1 MEKIK
6 AIWLKN
12 QRYVLTLVGCI
23 AIALVI
29 GGILM
34 AVAGY
39 NPFDGYYAMIK
50 GSLGSPRCLGNT
62 LDKSMTL
69 CLLGLATAIGAKGGL
84 FNVGGEGQLFMGA
97 LVSTMIGLWFADLPA
112 IIVII
117 VAIIC
122 AILAGGI
129 YAWIPAVLKI
139 KMGVDEVITTIM
151 LNTVAIKICTWL
163 VNGPWNSPLKSITT
177 GTDYL
182 PENFRFLKI
191 ITSSNMSVSFI
202 YGAFVAFL
210 IWYLLKKTT
219 TGLQIK
225 VVGENA
231 RFAKFAG
238 LKADKLGIMSMVI
251 SGAICG
257 LVGMFLVYGFQG
269 HMTAT
274 ASNNYYFDG
283 MLVAMIMRYNPVG
296 TIIMSFFF
304 GIMATGATNM
314 ELMYGIPN
322 QLYDIIF
329 ATIIFLMAAE
339 NGFSKYLENRATQRI
354 ARAKAKAKI
363 RKEDANNVGSD
374 IANS

>member
-6 AIWLKN
+6 TLWSKN
-12 QRYVLTLVGCI
+12 KNYVLTLIGCI

-29 GGILM
+29 GAILM
-34 AVAGY
+34 LAAGY
-39 NPFDGYYAMIK
+39 NPFQGYGAMLK
-50 GSLGSPRCLGNT
+50 GALGSPRCLGNT

-84 FNVGGEGQLFMGA
+84 FNVGGEGQLFVGA
-97 LVSTMIGLWFADLPA
+97 LFSTMMGLWLCDLPSF
-112 IIVII
+112 IVII
-117 VAIIC
+117 IAILSAII
-122 AILAGGI
+122 AGGF
-129 YAWIPAVLKI
+129 YAWIPAVLKV

-151 LNTVAIKICTWL
+151 LNTVAIKLCTWL

-182 PENFRFLKI
+182 PANFRFAKVI
-191 ITSSNMSVSFI
+191 ASSNMTTSFI
-202 YGAFVAFL
+202 YGAIVAFL

-225 VVGENA
+225 LVGENPK
-231 RFAKFAG
+231 FAKFAG
-238 LKADKLGIMSMVI
+238 LKADNLGILSMVI

-257 LVGMFLVYGFQG
+257 LVGMFLVYGFEG
-269 HMTAT
+269 HMTASC
-274 ASNNYYFDG
+274 SNSYYFDG

-296 TIIMSFFF
+296 TIVMSFFF

-339 NGFSKYLENRATQRI
+339 NGFSNYLENKKTQK
-354 ARAKAKAKI
+354 AAAKAQKAKLG
-363 RKEDANNVGSD
+363 KEEA
-374 IANS
+374 

>member
-1 MEKIK
+1 MEKII
-6 AIWLKN
+6 ASWQKN
-12 QRYVLTLVGCI
+12 KNYVLTLIGCI

-29 GGILM
+29 GAILM
-34 AVAGY
+34 LAAGY
-39 NPFDGYYAMIK
+39 NPFQGYGAMIK
-50 GSLGSPRCLGNT
+50 GALGSPRCLGNT

-84 FNVGGEGQLFMGA
+84 FNVGGEGQLFVGA
-97 LVSTMIGLWFADLPA
+97 LVSTMMGLWLCDLPGF
-112 IIVII
+112 IVII
-117 VAIIC
+117 I
-122 AILAGGI
+122 AILSAIVAGGF
-129 YAWIPAVLKI
+129 YAWIPAVLKV

-151 LNTVAIKICTWL
+151 LNTVAIKLCTWL

-182 PENFRFLKI
+182 PANFRFAKL
-191 ITSSNMSVSFI
+191 ITSSNMTTSFI
-202 YGAFVAFL
+202 YGAIVAFL

-225 VVGENA
+225 LVGENPK
-231 RFAKFAG
+231 FAKFAG
-238 LKADKLGIMSMVI
+238 LKADNLGILSMVI

-257 LVGMFLVYGFQG
+257 LVGMFLVYGFEG
-269 HMTAT
+269 HMTASC
-274 ASNNYYFDG
+274 SNSYYFDG

-296 TIIMSFFF
+296 TIVMSFFF

-339 NGFSKYLENRATQRI
+339 NGFSQYLENKKTQK
-354 ARAKAKAKI
+354 AAAKAQKAKLG
-363 RKEDANNVGSD
+363 KEEA
-374 IANS
+374 

>member
-6 AIWLKN
+6 TLWAKN
-12 QRYVLTLVGCI
+12 QNYVLTLIACI

-29 GGILM
+29 GAILM
-34 AVAGY
+34 AVSGY
-39 NPFDGYYAMIK
+39 NPINGYSAMIK
-50 GSLGSPRCLGNT
+50 GALGSPRCLGNT

-97 LVSTMIGLWFADLPA
+97 LFSTMVGLWLSDLPG
-112 IIVII
+112 IIVVVLAVLSAI
-117 VAIIC
+117 VA
-122 AILAGGI
+122 GGF
-129 YAWIPAVLKI
+129 YAWIPAVLKV

-151 LNTVAIKICTWL
+151 LNTVAIKISTWL

-182 PENFRFLKI
+182 PAEFRFGKI
-191 ITSSNMSVSFI
+191 IASSNMTTSFI
-202 YGAFVAFL
+202 YGAIVAFL

-225 VVGENA
+225 LVGENPK
-231 RFAKFAG
+231 FAKFAG
-238 LKADKLGIMSMVI
+238 LKADNLGILSMVI

-257 LVGMFLVYGFQG
+257 LVGMFLVYGFEG
-269 HMTAT
+269 HMTASC
-274 ASNNYYFDG
+274 SNSYYFDG

-296 TIIMSFFF
+296 TIVMSFFF

-339 NGFSKYLENRATQRI
+339 NGFSNYLENKKTQKK
-354 ARAKAKAKI
+354 AAKAQKAKLG
-363 RKEDANNVGSD
+363 KEEA
-374 IANS
+374 

>member
-1 MEKIK
+1 ML
-6 AIWLKN
+6 A
-12 QRYVLTLVGCI
+12 
-23 AIALVI
+23 
-29 GGILM
+29 
-34 AVAGY
+34 AGY
-39 NPFDGYYAMIK
+39 NPFQGYGAMLK
-50 GSLGSPRCLGNT
+50 GALGSPRCLGNT

-84 FNVGGEGQLFMGA
+84 FNVGGEGQLFVGA
-97 LVSTMIGLWFADLPA
+97 LFSTMMGLWLSDLPSF
-112 IIVII
+112 IVII
-117 VAIIC
+117 VAILS
-122 AILAGGI
+122 AIIAGGF
-129 YAWIPAVLKI
+129 YAWIPAVLKV

-151 LNTVAIKICTWL
+151 LNTVAIKLCTWL

-182 PENFRFLKI
+182 PEEFRFSKVI
-191 ITSSNMSVSFI
+191 ASSNMSTSFI
-202 YGAFVAFL
+202 YGAIVAFL

-225 VVGENA
+225 LVGENPK
-231 RFAKFAG
+231 FSKFAG
-238 LKADKLGIMSMVI
+238 LKADNLGILSMVI

-257 LVGMFLVYGFQG
+257 LVGMFLVYGFEG

-274 ASNNYYFDG
+274 CSNSYYFDG

-296 TIIMSFFF
+296 TIVMSFFF

-339 NGFSKYLENRATQRI
+339 NGFSHYLENKKTQK
-354 ARAKAKAKI
+354 AAAKAQKAKL
-363 RKEDANNVGSD
+363 RKEEA
-374 IANS
+374 